1 MTMKVGPETS
11 ARASTWF
18 VRPKD
23 MREKSWSP
31 GFPYSLYMAFT
42 AYIYDEKSLCRD
54 FPYSFY
60 MACTAYI
67 YDEKSWYLDFP

>member
-11 ARASTWF
+11 ARASTSF

-23 MREKSWSP
+23 MRKKSWSP

-42 AYIYDEKSLCRD
+42 VYIYDEKFGAETSPTVSTLPVR
-54 FPYSFY
+54 PIY
-60 MACTAYI
+60 MTKKVGI
-67 YDEKSWYLDFP
+67 